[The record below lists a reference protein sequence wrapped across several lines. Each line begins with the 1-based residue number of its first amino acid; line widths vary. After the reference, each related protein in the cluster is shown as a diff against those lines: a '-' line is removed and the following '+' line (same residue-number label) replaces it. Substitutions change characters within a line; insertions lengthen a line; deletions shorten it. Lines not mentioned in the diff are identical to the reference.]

1 MSIDAQTVKKTA
13 KLARLELTE
22 NEISQLTV
30 QMEKIVKFVEKI
42 NQLDT
47 EGIVPTAHVL
57 DIKNV
62 SREDAAVNSSIRDE
76 LLKLAPESKDGF
88 ILVPRV
94 IE

>member
-1 MSIDAQTVKKTA
+1 MSIDAQTVKKVA

-22 NEISQLTV
+22 NEISQHTK

-57 DIKNV
+57 DINNV

>member
-13 KLARLELTE
+13 KLSRLELTE
-22 NEISQLTV
+22 NEISHLTV

>member
-1 MSIDAQTVKKTA
+1 MSIDAQTVKKVA

-22 NEISQLTV
+22 NEISQHTK